1 MIVGDADLEMYELAG
16 DQPESEPL
24 PDTSRRRWYRFEWAM
39 AATIALWGLA
49 AAGAIAAPFTS
60 LVGFRETFRPD
71 GTITTDTFTHRI
83 DGWGRIRDFSP
94 DGTVSAQ
101 LGHEARYGIATCA
114 CAALLLVAIAS
125 LVLGRTRRSTRVAHD
140 VALVAASLLAGVV
153 AAEYLHVES
162 ARSQIAAASESS
174 RGSLSFDVRVG
185 PAVCVGLAAV
195 VCGLAGAI
203 VTLRA
208 KTPDRD

>member
-1 MIVGDADLEMYELAG
+1 VGDPDLEMYELAA
-16 DQPESEPL
+16 DQPEGEPL
-24 PDTSRRRWYRFEWAM
+24 PDTSRRRWYRLEWATP
-39 AATIALWGLA
+39 ATIALWALA
-49 AAGAIAAPFTS
+49 SAAAIAAPFTS

-71 GTITTDTFTHRI
+71 GTIGTDTFTHRI
-83 DGWGRIRDFSP
+83 DGWGRVRDFSP
-94 DGTVSAQ
+94 NGTVTEQ

-125 LVLGRTRRSTRVAHD
+125 LVLGRTRRSASVARD

-153 AAEYLHVES
+153 TAEYLHVES

-174 RGSLSFDVRVG
+174 RGSLSFDLQIG
-185 PAVCVGLAAV
+185 PALCVGLAAV
-195 VCGLAGAI
+195 VCAAAGVVVA
-203 VTLRA
+203 LRA

>member
-1 MIVGDADLEMYELAG
+1 VGDPDLEMYELAA
-16 DQPESEPL
+16 DQPEGEPL
-24 PDTSRRRWYRFEWAM
+24 PDTSRRRWYRLEWATPT
-39 AATIALWGLA
+39 TIALWALA
-49 AAGAIAAPFTS
+49 SAAAIAAPFTS

-71 GTITTDTFTHRI
+71 GTIGTDMFTHRI

-94 DGTVSAQ
+94 NGTVSAQ

-125 LVLGRTRRSTRVAHD
+125 LVLGRTRRSASVARD

-153 AAEYLHVES
+153 TAEYLHVES

-174 RGSLSFDVRVG
+174 RGSLSFELQIG
-185 PAVCVGLAAV
+185 PALCVGLAAV
-195 VCGLAGAI
+195 ACGAAGVVVA
-203 VTLRA
+203 LRA
-208 KTPDRD
+208 KTRDTD

>member
-1 MIVGDADLEMYELAG
+1 VCDPDLEMYELAA
-16 DQPESEPL
+16 DQPEGEPL
-24 PDTSRRRWYRFEWAM
+24 PDSSRRRWYRVEWA
-39 AATIALWGLA
+39 TPVTVALWGLE

-71 GTITTDTFTHRI
+71 GTISTDMFTHRI
-83 DGWGRIRDFSP
+83 DGWGRVRDFSP
-94 DGTVSAQ
+94 NGSVSAQ

-125 LVLGRTRRSTRVAHD
+125 RILGRTRRSARVARD
-140 VALVAASLLAGVV
+140 AALVASSLLAGVV

-174 RGSLSFDVRVG
+174 RGSLSFDVQIG
-185 PAVCVGLAAV
+185 PALCIGLAAV
-195 VCGLAGAI
+195 VCGAAGVVVA
-203 VTLRA
+203 LRA
-208 KTPDRD
+208 KTPDTD

>member
-1 MIVGDADLEMYELAG
+1 VGDPDLEMYELAA
-16 DQPESEPL
+16 DQPEGEPL
-24 PDTSRRRWYRFEWAM
+24 PDSSRRRWYRVEWATP
-39 AATIALWGLA
+39 ATIALWALA
-49 AAGAIAAPFTS
+49 AAAAIAAPFTS

-71 GTITTDTFTHRI
+71 GTIGTDMFTHRI

-94 DGTVSAQ
+94 NGTVSAQ

-125 LVLGRTRRSTRVAHD
+125 LVLGRTGRSASVARD

-153 AAEYLHVES
+153 TAEYLHVES

-174 RGSLSFDVRVG
+174 RGSLSFDLQIG
-185 PAVCVGLAAV
+185 PALCLGLAAV
-195 VCGLAGAI
+195 VGGAAGVVAAR
-203 VTLRA
+203 RA
-208 KTPDRD
+208 KTRDRD

>member
-1 MIVGDADLEMYELAG
+1 MYELAA
-16 DQPESEPL
+16 DQPEGEPL
-24 PDTSRRRWYRFEWAM
+24 PDTSRRRWYRLEWATP
-39 AATIALWGLA
+39 ATIALWALA
-49 AAGAIAAPFTS
+49 SAAAIAAPFTS

-71 GTITTDTFTHRI
+71 GTIGTDTFTHRI

-94 DGTVSAQ
+94 NGTVSAQ

-125 LVLGRTRRSTRVAHD
+125 LVRGRTRRSASVARD

-153 AAEYLHVES
+153 TAEYLHVES

-174 RGSLSFDVRVG
+174 RGSLSFELQIG
-185 PAVCVGLAAV
+185 PALCVGLAAV
-195 VCGLAGAI
+195 ACGAAGVVVA
-203 VTLRA
+203 LRA
-208 KTPDRD
+208 KTRDTD